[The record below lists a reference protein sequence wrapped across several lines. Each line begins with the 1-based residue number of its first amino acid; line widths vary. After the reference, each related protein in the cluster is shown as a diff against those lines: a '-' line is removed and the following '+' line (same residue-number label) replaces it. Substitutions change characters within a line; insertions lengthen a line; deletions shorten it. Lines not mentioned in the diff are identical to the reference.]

1 MTIPL
6 TDAVAAGPVVLDGG
20 LATQL
25 ESQGHNL
32 DSALWSA
39 RLLHDNPDAIVQ
51 AHLAFFAAGAQVAT
65 TASYQAS
72 IGGFVQAGICRSE
85 AELLI
90 KRSVRLA
97 EEARGSGDDGTDR
110 WIAGSVGPY
119 GAALADGS
127 EYRGDYDLSVDELR
141 VWHRPRIS
149 LLAESGVDI
158 LALETIPCL
167 TEVEALLAEVDGSGQ
182 PCWLSVT
189 CAGDRT
195 RAGEPAAEAFSM
207 TRDVEEI
214 VAVGVNC
221 VDPADAY
228 ALVCTASEAADKPV
242 VIYPNSGERWDH
254 SARAW
259 IGPAMFQVRDVEDWI
274 SAGAR
279 LVGGCCRVAP
289 ATIRKIRDLVLS
301 RGNDRGRRLSDR
313 PGERDESHAG
323 HDHVDRQQNRQHDQG
338 ENGAAEQEDESGDC
352 G

>member
-1 MTIPL
+1 VTIPL
-6 TDAVAAGPVVLDGG
+6 ADAVAVGPVVLDGG

-39 RLLHDNPDAIVQ
+39 RLLHDNPEAIVQ
-51 AHLAFFAAGAQVAT
+51 AHLAYFTAGAQVAT

-72 IGGFVQAGICRSE
+72 IAGFVKAGIGRPE

-97 EEARGSGDDGTDR
+97 EQARARYDDGRTR

-119 GAALADGS
+119 GAAMADGS
-127 EYRGDYDLSVDELR
+127 EYRGDYDLSVAELR
-141 VWHRPRIS
+141 AWHRPRIV

-167 TEVEALLAEVDGSGQ
+167 AEVEALLAEVDGSGQ

-195 RAGEPAAEAFSM
+195 RAGEPAAEAFSLA
-207 TRDVEEI
+207 RDVAEI

-221 VDPADAY
+221 IDPADAHP
-228 ALVCTASEAADKPV
+228 LVRSARESSGKPV
-242 VIYPNSGERWDH
+242 VAYPNSGERWDA

-259 IGPAMFQVRDVEDWI
+259 IGSVTFRSEDVQEWI
-274 SAGAR
+274 STGAR
-279 LVGGCCRVAP
+279 LVGGCCRVGPTA
-289 ATIRKIRDLVLS
+289 IRAIRDLL
-301 RGNDRGRRLSDR
+301 
-313 PGERDESHAG
+313 A
-323 HDHVDRQQNRQHDQG
+323 
-338 ENGAAEQEDESGDC
+338 
-352 G
+352 